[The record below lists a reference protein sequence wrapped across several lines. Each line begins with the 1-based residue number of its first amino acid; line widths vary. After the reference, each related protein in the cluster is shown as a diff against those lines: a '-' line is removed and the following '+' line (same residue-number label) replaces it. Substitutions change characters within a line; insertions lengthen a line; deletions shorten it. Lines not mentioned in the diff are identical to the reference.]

1 MSRARDIANILTA
14 SNALTSDAEMS
25 AMLLNYKQEISIA
38 VNSNITAQ
46 SGRRYAVDTTAARTI
61 TLPASPAVG
70 DEVQIMDATGTAAT
84 NNITV
89 LRNSNKITG
98 LTDDAII
105 DTNGGMLRFIYTGA
119 TYGWGIN

>member
-25 AMLLNYKQEISIA
+25 AMLLNYKQEISVA

-89 LRNSNKITG
+89 LRNSNKIIG

-105 DTNGGMLRFIYTGA
+105 DTDGGMLRFIYTGS

>member
-1 MSRARDIANILTA
+1 MTRARDIANVFSHSNPLA
-14 SNALTSDAEMS
+14 SDSEM
-25 AMLLNYKQEISIA
+25 ATMLLSYKQEVSVA
-38 VNSNITAQ
+38 VNSNITAL

-61 TLPASPAVG
+61 TLPASPGVG

-89 LRNSNKITG
+89 LRNGNKITG
-98 LTDDAII
+98 LTDNAII
-105 DTNGGMLRFIYTGA
+105 DVNGGMIKLIYTGS